1 MRTQAVIKAIA
12 THLPA
17 ERLTNERL
25 AAEYDNWDVEKIFE
39 KTGISVR
46 GLAGPHE
53 CASDLGV
60 AAAQKLFETGTCTPD
75 SIDFLLF
82 CTQSPDFFLPTTA
95 CTIQSRLDLPNE
107 CGALDFNQGCSGF
120 IYGLSLA
127 KGLIE
132 LNMAA
137 NVLLITAETYSKF
150 IHPQDRSVRTIFSD
164 GAAAT
169 LITGVQSNR
178 ELIGPF
184 VFGTDGGG
192 SQQLCVPAGG
202 LRKPLSAETAVEKQ
216 DDAGNIRS
224 DQNLYMNG
232 PEIFN
237 FTIRTIPRT
246 VARLLERA
254 NIPLSD
260 VDYFVFHQANKFMLE
275 HLRNKTKI
283 PAEKFCINLES
294 YGNTVSS
301 TIPMALEIALNNKHA
316 LPGQL
321 LMLLGFGV
329 GYSWGGCLARLG

>member
-1 MRTQAVIKAIA
+1 
-12 THLPA
+12 
-17 ERLTNERL
+17 
-25 AAEYDNWDVEKIFE
+25 
-39 KTGISVR
+39 
-46 GLAGPHE
+46 
-53 CASDLGV
+53 LGV

-95 CTIQSRLDLPNE
+95 CTIQSRLGLPNE

-301 TIPMALEIALNNKHA
+301 TIPMALEIALNNKHV

-329 GYSWGGCLARLG
+329 GYSWGGCLTRLG